1 MNDIK
6 SNIAKNLIKLRTQ
19 NKMTQSE
26 LAKKLNYTD
35 KSISKWE
42 HGDATP
48 PIDVLKAIADLYGVT
63 LDSLVADN
71 SDEFYDKKYNV
82 KSNLANKLLIT
93 LLSVSIVWIIATI
106 LFVYSSIFKI
116 DKPWLLFVFSVPI
129 SMIILLVFNRIWGR
143 RLYTFIIISV
153 LLWSI
158 LTSFYLSLLEYNT
171 WKLFITGIPLQ
182 IAVILWS
189 QLKTSKKSQ
198 NHQ

>member
-189 QLKTSKKSQ
+189 QLKTSKK
-198 NHQ
+198 